1 MLIKYEAHSPL
12 GCSKL
17 NKHGFHPDDTPAPRG
32 LGWQVLKTMRIR
44 HETIFIPPGNT
55 TSKPQTPS
63 RCPGSSPFYTKTKLR
78 ENATNNPE
86 QRCIC
91 SKHGFH
97 PERVPAP
104 GGLGW
109 QILKTMLIRYEA
121 PVISPNS
128 ANVEL
133 DFTLPPANSWEFEL
147 SPIEVQA

>member
-1 MLIKYEAHSPL
+1 MSLPITTRPRA
-12 GCSKL
+12 
-17 NKHGFHPDDTPAPRG
+17 GFLSYHTNSSTRG
-32 LGWQVLKTMRIR
+32 KENTRPKNQRHFSLGWQVLKTMLIR
-44 HETIFIPPGNT
+44 HETIFIPPGST

-104 GGLGW
+104 RRLGW
-109 QILKTMLIRYEA
+109 QILKTMLIRYDA
-121 PVISPNS
+121 RDTLGAAGQISMVSIPG
-128 ANVEL
+128 AY
-133 DFTLPPANSWEFEL
+133 
-147 SPIEVQA
+147 

>member
-12 GCSKL
+12 GYSKL

-32 LGWQVLKTMRIR
+32 LGWQVLKTMLIR
-44 HETIFIPPGNT
+44 HETIFIPPGST

-63 RCPGSSPFYTKTKLR
+63 RCPGSSPFYIKTKLR

-104 GGLGW
+104 RRLGW

-133 DFTLPPANSWEFEL
+133 DFTLPPANSWEL
-147 SPIEVQA
+147 NCHQ

>member
-32 LGWQVLKTMRIR
+32 LGWQVLKTMLIR
-44 HETIFIPPGNT
+44 HETIFIPPGST

-133 DFTLPPANSWEFEL
+133 DFTLPPANSWEL
-147 SPIEVQA
+147 NCHQ